1 MNKIHD
7 KNMEEINTVFNHY
20 KTKVLANKCTR
31 DIQIFQMLD
40 QMLHAGSDTERKMVE
55 WCNNGKYT
63 RVFVRVCAEAHYNNT
78 YTSIGEVTSR
88 LACTEKTTRNLYS
101 QARDMGMLELC
112 CTKEQ
117 CCECKKKL
125 RFKASPETLCVF
137 EKHVD
142 DILFTLTDDITEY
155 FHNCIELLR
164 LYKKHGSDFQSDT
177 LKIGNGFQLQKQT

>member
-1 MNKIHD
+1 MNKLHD
-7 KNMEEINTVFNHY
+7 TNMTEIDMIFNYYKRKVF
-20 KTKVLANKCTR
+20 ANKCTR
-31 DIQIFQMLD
+31 DIEVFQMLD

-63 RVFVRVCAEAHYNNT
+63 RVFMRVCAEAHYNNT

-101 QARDMGMLELC
+101 QARDMGMVELC

-117 CCECKKKL
+117 CSECKKKL
-125 RFKASPETLCVF
+125 RFKSSAMSLSVF

-142 DILFTLTDDITEY
+142 DILFMLTDEITEY

-164 LYKKHGSDFQSDT
+164 LYKKHGSDYQSDR
-177 LKIGNGFQLQKQT
+177 LEKGNGF